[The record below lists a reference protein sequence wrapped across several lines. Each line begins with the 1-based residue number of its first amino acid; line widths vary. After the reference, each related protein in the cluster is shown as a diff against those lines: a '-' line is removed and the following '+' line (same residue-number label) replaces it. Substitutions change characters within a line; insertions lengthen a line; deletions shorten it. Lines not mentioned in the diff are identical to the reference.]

1 MKKIISAI
9 LALVLAAALSGCEAS
24 KENDSSSGSESTNN
38 SESTST
44 DNSGSTGESVSSV
57 TIDSDYVIK
66 NLNLENA
73 KIIENKP
80 ESGKWER
87 ITYNCPSLNKQSAD
101 RIIKMAGAYGVNI
114 SKDDVKLT
122 LRGEFDPKTGD
133 LYNVPFSNYDKY
145 PTDVGYEDYP
155 FETAMFQS
163 DDFFIE
169 IQYPTGGCI
178 ELDNRKNVNSIANGN
193 ADYSAPWR
201 PSFKSIE
208 REEFTEYD
216 ENRTCVLNGKTV
228 KIADAL
234 KYAEKYASENDVLFP
249 KLFSAASVMEGT
261 FTYENGNQSIL
272 FKLRF
277 NYDGVPIEGF
287 GIYSLK
293 DENGKSYGVRSIDA
307 ECAMLTENTLDWI
320 WFPAIDGT
328 TEFTHEDC
336 EIAISREDACQIVS
350 KKLSQEYMFDVKEI
364 QLMYVPTLIDA
375 ENGTYHLEPT
385 WRFTFDKID
394 AADYGSN
401 TLVYVSAVDGYF
413 QMATRMG

>member
-80 ESGKWER
+80 ESEKWEKL
-87 ITYNCPSLNKQSAD
+87 TYTTPGINKQSAD
-101 RIIKMAGAYGVNI
+101 RLIKLAGAYGVNNI
-114 SKDDVKLT
+114 SKDDLQMRIYDEQKW
-122 LRGEFDPKTGD
+122 GKEF
-133 LYNVPFSNYDKY
+133 VPYSDYDKY
-145 PTDVGYEDYP
+145 PTDVGYEDFP
-155 FETAMFQS
+155 FETVMFLC
-163 DDFFIE
+163 DDFYIE
-169 IQYPTGGCI
+169 IQYTTGGCV
-178 ELDNRKNVNSIANGN
+178 ELDNRKIVNQALGGINTKVEG
-193 ADYSAPWR
+193 PWR

-272 FKLRF
+272 FKLKF

-287 GIYSLK
+287 GIYSLE
-293 DENGKSYGVRSIDA
+293 DENGKSYGVRSIHA

-364 QLMYVPTLIDA
+364 QLMYVPTLIDS
-375 ENGTYHLEPT
+375 ENSTYHLEPT

-394 AADYGSN
+394 AADFGSN
-401 TLVYVSAVDGYF
+401 TLVYVSAVDGDF
-413 QMATRMG
+413 QMAARMD

>member
-9 LALVLAAALSGCEAS
+9 LSLVLAAALSGCEAS
-24 KENDSSSGSESTNN
+24 KKNDSSSG

-87 ITYNCPSLNKQSAD
+87 ITYNYPRITKQSAD
-101 RIIKMAGAYGVNI
+101 RLIKLAGAYGVNNI
-114 SKDDVKLT
+114 SKDDLKM
-122 LRGEFDPKTGD
+122 RIYDEQKWGREFAPYSD
-133 LYNVPFSNYDKY
+133 YDKY
-145 PTDVGYEDYP
+145 PTDVNIEDYP
-155 FETAMFQS
+155 FVTMMFRN
-163 DDFFIE
+163 DDFYIE
-169 IQYPTGGCI
+169 IQYITGGMV
-178 ELDNRKNVNSIANGN
+178 ELDYRKNVNSIANGN

-201 PSFKSIE
+201 PIFRSINY
-208 REEFTEYD
+208 EELKEYD

-234 KYAEKYASENDVLFP
+234 KNAEKYASENDVLFP
-249 KLFSAASVMEGT
+249 KLFSATSRILGI
-261 FTYENGNQSIL
+261 FTYENDNQSIML
-272 FKLRF
+272 NLGFI
-277 NYDGVPIEGF
+277 YDGVPIE
-287 GIYSLK
+287 SLKMDAAK
-293 DENGKSYGVRSIDA
+293 DENGKYYRVRSIYT

-320 WFPAIDGT
+320 WLSAIDGS

-350 KKLSQEYMFDVKEI
+350 KKLSQEYMFDVNEI
-364 QLMYVPTLIDA
+364 QLMYVPKNIGSGESA
-375 ENGTYHLEPT
+375 RFEPT
-385 WRFTFDKID
+385 WRFSFNKID

-401 TLVYVSAVDGYF
+401 TLVYVSAVDGDF
-413 QMATRMG
+413 QMAARMG

>member
-24 KENDSSSGSESTNN
+24 KENDSSSGSE
-38 SESTST
+38 ST

-87 ITYNCPSLNKQSAD
+87 ITYNYPSLNKQSAD
-101 RIIKMAGAYGVNI
+101 RLIKMAGAYGVNI

-122 LRGEFDPKTGD
+122 MRGEFDPETGD
-133 LYNVPFSNYDKY
+133 LNNVPFSNYNKY
-145 PTDVGYEDYP
+145 PTDVSFEDYP
-155 FETAMFQS
+155 FETAMFHS

-169 IQYPTGGCI
+169 IQYPTGGCV

-272 FKLRF
+272 FKLKF

-287 GIYSLK
+287 GIYSLE
-293 DENGKSYGVRSIDA
+293 DENGKSYGVRSTYA
-307 ECAMLTENTLDWI
+307 ECGFGSPRLTAPRSLRTRT
-320 WFPAIDGT
+320 A
-328 TEFTHEDC
+328 
-336 EIAISREDACQIVS
+336 
-350 KKLSQEYMFDVKEI
+350 KL
-364 QLMYVPTLIDA
+364 
-375 ENGTYHLEPT
+375 
-385 WRFTFDKID
+385 R
-394 AADYGSN
+394 
-401 TLVYVSAVDGYF
+401 
-413 QMATRMG
+413 

>member
-1 MKKIISAI
+1 MRIYDEQKWGREFAPY
-9 LALVLAAALSGCEAS
+9 
-24 KENDSSSGSESTNN
+24 
-38 SESTST
+38 
-44 DNSGSTGESVSSV
+44 
-57 TIDSDYVIK
+57 SD
-66 NLNLENA
+66 
-73 KIIENKP
+73 
-80 ESGKWER
+80 
-87 ITYNCPSLNKQSAD
+87 
-101 RIIKMAGAYGVNI
+101 
-114 SKDDVKLT
+114 
-122 LRGEFDPKTGD
+122 
-133 LYNVPFSNYDKY
+133 YDKY
-145 PTDVGYEDYP
+145 PTDVGYEDFP
-155 FETAMFQS
+155 FETVMFLC
-163 DDFFIE
+163 DDFYIE
-169 IQYPTGGCI
+169 IQYPTGGCV
-178 ELDNRKNVNSIANGN
+178 ELDNRKIVNQALGGINTKVEG
-193 ADYSAPWR
+193 PWR

-234 KYAEKYASENDVLFP
+234 KYAEKYVSENDVLFP

-272 FKLRF
+272 FKLKF

-293 DENGKSYGVRSIDA
+293 DENGKSYGVRSIHA

-401 TLVYVSAVDGYF
+401 TLVYVSAVDGDF
-413 QMATRMG
+413 QMATRMD

>member
-9 LALVLAAALSGCEAS
+9 LSLVLAAALSGCEAS
-24 KENDSSSGSESTNN
+24 KENDSSSG

-80 ESGKWER
+80 ESEKWEKLTYTTPR
-87 ITYNCPSLNKQSAD
+87 INKQSAD
-101 RIIKMAGAYGVNI
+101 RIIKMAGAYGVNNI
-114 SKDDVKLT
+114 SKDDLKMQIYDEQKW
-122 LRGEFDPKTGD
+122 GKEF
-133 LYNVPFSNYDKY
+133 VPYSDYDKY
-145 PTDVGYEDYP
+145 PTDVGYEDFP
-155 FETAMFQS
+155 FETVEFLC
-163 DDFFIE
+163 DDFYIE
-169 IQYPTGGCI
+169 IQYTTGGRI
-178 ELDNRKNVNSIANGN
+178 ELENRKIVNQALGGINTKVEG
-193 ADYSAPWR
+193 PWR

-208 REEFTEYD
+208 REKFTEYD

-249 KLFSAASVMEGT
+249 KYFSAASVMEGT

-272 FKLRF
+272 FMLKF
-277 NYDGVPIEGF
+277 NYDGVPIEDL

-293 DENGKSYGVRSIDA
+293 DENGKSYGVRSIHA